1 MPEPKSPVI
10 VGCESLEHVFGANQ
24 PEYVPLPALRSP
36 DGIVTSR
43 WELTQEEREMIA
55 NGADVFVS
63 VFTFNGPYPPTRV
76 QILHK
81 ESDPAAA
88 LELLETV

>member
-10 VGCESLEHVFGANQ
+10 VGCEALEHVFGADQ

-43 WELTQEEREMIA
+43 WEFTDEERQMIA

-63 VFTFNGPYPPTRV
+63 VFTFNKPYPPTRV
-76 QILHK
+76 QVLYK
-81 ESDPAAA
+81 ESDPVTA
-88 LELLETV
+88 LTLLESL